1 MGMDWGF
8 DDSVYTPSK
17 LKIHDYYTVQEYEG
31 GETIGVLARKD
42 FGNRAE
48 LIATTHGLCLQIRK
62 GDRARAYSCE
72 PISQAEY
79 ETYIEFGIPDIG
91 IETSWKKWTQDKL
104 QRAKTSIWGS

>member
-1 MGMDWGF
+1 MGGDWNFGSF
-8 DDSVYTPSK
+8 DINVP
-17 LKIHDYYTVQEYEG
+17 LEVHDYYTVQEYEG
-31 GETIGVLARKD
+31 DETIGVLARKD

-48 LIATTHGLCLQIRK
+48 VIATAHGLMLLIKLGADQSYACK
-62 GDRARAYSCE
+62 
-72 PISQAEY
+72 PIPQAEY